1 MTKRILIIVIAV
13 CGLVKYGMSQAIK
26 SIDVTFSKTTSLL
39 FQYPIIN
46 VDRGSDDVIA
56 QKVKGVENALQIK
69 AARVGFNETNLTVIT
84 ADGKLHHFYVTYSE
98 RPSSQTFKVDSTT
111 VNVELSLGVNVKAYE
126 KKIRQILRNKGGKY
140 EHKSKFKIRFML
152 RGIYVDNDVIFY
164 DLEIRNKSNINFD
177 IQSLRF
183 FVRDNKKMKR
193 TASQEN
199 EVNPIFI
206 SDNAS
211 QVKGKSRIRVVY
223 ALKKFTIPD
232 SKTLDI
238 ELFESNGGR
247 NLKLRIDNQTIV
259 KAEKL
264 PNKISNN

>member
-1 MTKRILIIVIAV
+1 MTKTILVIVIAI
-13 CGLVKYGMSQAIK
+13 CGLTKCGISQTIK

-98 RPSSQTFKVDSTT
+98 RPLHQTFKVDSTT
-111 VNVELSLGVNVKAYE
+111 MNVELSPGLNMKFYERKVK
-126 KKIRQILRNKGGKY
+126 QILRNKGGKH
-140 EHKSKFKIRFML
+140 ERKSKFKIQFTL
-152 RGIYVDNDVIFY
+152 KGIYVANDVIFY

-183 FVRDNKKMKR
+183 FIRDNKKMKR

-211 QVKGKSRIRVVY
+211 QVKGKSKIRVVY
-223 ALKKFTIPD
+223 ALQKFTIPD

-238 ELFESNGGR
+238 ELFENNGGR
-247 NLKLRIDNQTIV
+247 NLRLRIDNQTIV
-259 KAEKL
+259 TAEKL
-264 PNKISNN
+264 PN